1 MAVKD
6 ILVKKVITLSPE
18 MSAGEALQK
27 LLEKEISGLPVV
39 DTNNKLVGMFTEKS
53 ILRAILPS
61 YVEKVGHF
69 VYDADSKKLAE
80 KVQRLSQI
88 KVRDIMRKEV
98 VTAGLETPL
107 YEVARIMLIQ
117 KIRRVPVVD
126 KDNIVLGIIARQD
139 VLRALVKNKELGND

>member
-6 ILVKKVITLSPE
+6 IMVKKVITLSPE
-18 MSAGEALQK
+18 MSADEALQK

-39 DTNNKLVGMFTEKS
+39 DKNNKLIGMFTEKS

-61 YVEKVGHF
+61 YVEKVGQF

-80 KVQRLSQI
+80 KVQRLNQI
-88 KVRDIMRKEV
+88 KVKDIMRQEV
-98 VTAGLETPL
+98 VTAGPEAPL

-126 KDNIVLGIIARQD
+126 KDNIVIGIIARQD
-139 VLRALVKNKELGND
+139 VLKALVKIRN